1 MNLMAASTFIV
12 SVLAAIGAQPA
23 QATILQNGTGL
34 SNPAAT
40 LGFDDVALSGTSV
53 AYTPLTTQYTSSNG
67 VTFGGFYGS
76 GDYAFTGAPAPDI
89 VNFSGDN
96 QPQNLTVTLTFATV
110 ETNVAFFLVTSGQ
123 ATETITSSLGG
134 NAVESVT
141 GYSASFGNYV
151 GFTNSAFDTITIS
164 RESGN
169 TPRDGS
175 IVLDN
180 LQIGSLE
187 TTIPEPSSTGIMVLG
202 LAGLMVLHDRNRR
215 A

>member
-12 SVLAAIGAQPA
+12 SILAAVGAQPA
-23 QATILQNGTGL
+23 HASVLQNTTGL
-34 SNPAAT
+34 SNPATT
-40 LGFDDVALSGTSV
+40 LGFDDVALSGTSS
-53 AYTPLTTQYTSSNG
+53 AYTPLTTQYTASNG

-76 GDYAFTGAPAPDI
+76 GDYSFTGAPAPDI

-96 QPQNLTVTLTFATV
+96 QPQNLTVTLTFATAQA
-110 ETNVAFFLVTSGQ
+110 NVAFFLVTSGQ

-134 NAVESVT
+134 NAVEAVT
-141 GYSASFGNYV
+141 GYTASFGNYV
-151 GFTNSAFDTITIS
+151 GFTNSAFDTITIT

-180 LQIGSLE
+180 LQIGSLD
-187 TTIPEPSSTGIMVLG
+187 TTIPEPSSTGIMALS
-202 LAGLMVLHDRNRR
+202 LAGMMLLHGRKRG